1 MAKNCNGDRAD
12 APAAPMTTTAPSWE
26 RAVASSPYED
36 VQAGAS
42 RATGFST
49 IGKLITADNRP
60 SRIESHQTAS

>member
-1 MAKNCNGDRAD
+1 
-12 APAAPMTTTAPSWE
+12 MTTTDPLLGERPWPSSGMTASM
-26 RAVASSPYED
+26 AVQPAVPIED
-36 VQAGAS
+36 DDQAGAS

>member
-1 MAKNCNGDRAD
+1 VTTTGPLLGVRPWPSSGMTASMAVQ
-12 APAAPMTTTAPSWE
+12 PAAPI
-26 RAVASSPYED
+26 ED
-36 VQAGAS
+36 DDQAGAS